1 MYNAMIMHTP
11 AKQSPINLT
20 SVPSLPTN
28 PERVVCI
35 KIARPHPGPLPRGEG
50 EVVPASWPGNGARLA
65 RIQGFSARV
74 LRGDLTRHLLPAWHL
89 SFLCAALLVACGC
102 NTLPRAGRPEPRQ
115 GDEIVAAGQFFHTG
129 TRVVLWLDPGGYDA
143 YRVERRFAPLEKS
156 GWEAS
161 QEDVKTLNSPN
172 RYGLRRASLSSNEL
186 ERVRGGGWDLPLL
199 QRVVDQFVLH
209 FDVAGTS
216 QTCFRTLQ
224 DDRGLSVHFMLDLDG
239 TIYQTLDLKERAFHA
254 TTSND
259 RSVGVEIANL
269 GAYPAN
275 GKNPLG
281 EWYHTNAAGQTT
293 IIIPERFAGGG
304 LRTTNF
310 AGHPARNEPVQGKI
324 QNEDLVQYDFT
335 REQYAALTQ
344 LTASLCRIF
353 PKLKCQYPVD
363 AAGNLITHKLP
374 NAELRNYQGVL
385 GHYHIQT
392 DKVDPG
398 PALDWDRVI
407 GGARRLLGI
416 EAPKAT
422 PPAGPLLTPRARDL
436 LR

>member
-1 MYNAMIMHTP
+1 VA
-11 AKQSPINLT
+11 
-20 SVPSLPTN
+20 
-28 PERVVCI
+28 
-35 KIARPHPGPLPRGEG
+35 
-50 EVVPASWPGNGARLA
+50 
-65 RIQGFSARV
+65 F
-74 LRGDLTRHLLPAWHL
+74 LL
-89 SFLCAALLVACGC
+89 AALVVVSGC
-102 NTLPRAGRPEPRQ
+102 NTLPRSGRPEPRQ

-161 QEDVKTLNSPN
+161 QEEERTLTSPN
-172 RYGLRRASLSSNEL
+172 RYGLRRASLTTNEL

-216 QTCFRTLQ
+216 RTCFRVLQ
-224 DDRGLSVHFMLDLDG
+224 DDRDLSIHFMLDLDG

-269 GAYPAN
+269 GAYPVDE
-275 GKNPLG
+275 KNPFAA
-281 EWYHTNAAGQTT
+281 WYHTNATGQTSIT
-293 IIIPERFAGGG
+293 IPARFDGGG
-304 LRTTNF
+304 IRTTNF
-310 AGHPARNEPVQGKI
+310 TGHPARNEMVRGSIQG
-324 QNEDLVQYDFT
+324 QDLVQYDFT
-335 REQYAALTQ
+335 PEQYAALTR

-363 AAGNLITHKLP
+363 PEGKLITRKLP
-374 NAELRNYQGVL
+374 NAELKNYQGVL

-407 GGARRLLGI
+407 GGARRILGV
-416 EAPKAT
+416 EPSETKL
-422 PPAGPLLTPRARDL
+422 PAGPLLTPRARDL